1 MRLKNNSVVPLRT
14 KKGQPT
20 VSNVKGPLY
29 KLQSSD
35 DEGSGDDVR
44 TSAAQADPTKPWLK
58 EFNQYLDTTDELSD
72 GQDRKSTRLNSS
84 HLARSRMPSSA

>member
-20 VSNVKGPLY
+20 VSNVKGPLC

-58 EFNQYLDTTDELSD
+58 EFNQYLDTTDKLSD
-72 GQDRKSTRLNSS
+72 RQTLVQWWGV
-84 HLARSRMPSSA
+84 SAFLVDVSLFRV